1 MAAQREGRRITQ
13 MQYFLQ
19 NGGLQ
24 ALGLSKANF
33 AFTEFYE
40 VELRFTGA
48 ASISAVARLCSPFAR
63 RP

>member
-33 AFTEFYE
+33 AFTAF
-40 VELRFTGA
+40 
-48 ASISAVARLCSPFAR
+48 
-63 RP
+63 

>member
-33 AFTEFYE
+33 ALTAFYE
-40 VELRFTGA
+40 VRGHGVLGSTSTNYSVR
-48 ASISAVARLCSPFAR
+48 
-63 RP
+63 